1 MGGAGGSR
9 DFADFLTT
17 QKLRK
22 PLPRNDFR
30 TRSQRRDR
38 WVGAFSPYG
47 RPTQKQPMARKT
59 TRKPKQKHPLQ
70 SAPALSQDTC
80 SGFPEDTSSGCSAC
94 HCSRCL
100 ASRGTRLCQHCGT
113 TQPLTGFRRNTGGT
127 YHRRCK
133 RCTLIVERAARR
145 GTQDDLDALQ
155 ALETASTAQ
164 HAGETLREL
173 VRRHHGHQGLAD
185 WLAHLLD
192 SATAQGRMR
201 DAAHILA
208 ALAVIGGLA
217 VLADPQEIRERIR
230 GNRT

>member
-1 MGGAGGSR
+1 
-9 DFADFLTT
+9 
-17 QKLRK
+17 
-22 PLPRNDFR
+22 
-30 TRSQRRDR
+30 
-38 WVGAFSPYG
+38 
-47 RPTQKQPMARKT
+47 MARK
-59 TRKPKQKHPLQ
+59 PAQKQKQKRPLQ
-70 SAPALSQDTC
+70 SAPDIDPDTG
-80 SGFPEDTSSGCSAC
+80 SGFFVDTGSGCTAC

-133 RCTLIVERAARR
+133 RCTLIVERSTRR
-145 GTQDDLDALQ
+145 GTLDDLDALE
-155 ALETASTAQ
+155 ALETASTVT

-173 VRRHHGHQGLAD
+173 VRRHNGHQGFAD

-208 ALAVIGGLA
+208 ALAVIGGLS
-217 VLADPQEIRERIR
+217 VLADPQDIQERIR

>member
-38 WVGAFSPYG
+38 WTAAFSPYARQ
-47 RPTQKQPMARKT
+47 RPQGQMTGKPA
-59 TRKPKQKHPLQ
+59 RKPKQKH
-70 SAPALSQDTC
+70 APKQTSNPKVDTG
-80 SGFPEDTSSGCSAC
+80 SGDTGSGCPVC
-94 HCSRCL
+94 NCSRCL
-100 ASRGTRLCQHCGT
+100 SSRGTRLCKHCGIV
-113 TQPLTGFRRNTGGT
+113 QPLTGFRRKYPGHYTT
-127 YHRRCK
+127 CRHC
-133 RCTLIVERAARR
+133 ERIQRSRA
-145 GTQDDLDALQ
+145 DLDALA
-155 ALETASTAQ
+155 ALETASTVT
-164 HAGETLREL
+164 HAGETLKEL
-173 VRRHHGHQGLAD
+173 IRRHGGHQEFAA
-185 WLAHLLD
+185 WLTHLLD

-208 ALAVIGGLA
+208 SLAVIGGLA

>member
-1 MGGAGGSR
+1 MP
-9 DFADFLTT
+9 
-17 QKLRK
+17 RK
-22 PLPRNDFR
+22 P
-30 TRSQRRDR
+30 
-38 WVGAFSPYG
+38 A
-47 RPTQKQPMARKT
+47 
-59 TRKPKQKHPLQ
+59 RKPKQKRQHKPT
-70 SAPALSQDTC
+70 PDNGQDTG
-80 SGFPEDTSSGCSAC
+80 SGFFVDTGSGCTAC

-133 RCTLIVERAARR
+133 RCTLIVERSTRR
-145 GTQDDLDALQ
+145 GTLDDLDALE
-155 ALETASTAQ
+155 ALETASTVT

-173 VRRHHGHQGLAD
+173 VRRHNGHQGFAD

-208 ALAVIGGLA
+208 ALAVIGGLS
-217 VLADPQEIRERIR
+217 VLADPQDIQERIR